1 MQIFLAAFPILLL
14 LILMTVFK
22 WSGRRA
28 GIVSWL
34 AALLIASL
42 FFGLTPRIFVVSQLK
57 SLIFSL
63 YVLAVLW
70 PALLLYNLNAQV
82 GGIQALTAWLSELV
96 PDRSLLAILLAW
108 PFSSI
113 LEGIAGFGVPIAVSA
128 PMLVSLG
135 ISPFL
140 AVVASA
146 VGHTW
151 SVTFGNMG
159 VVFQSL
165 VSLSGFSEAE
175 ILPYAALMMGIACL
189 LCGLATAH
197 VLGQNQ
203 RWKVI
208 VLLAGIMAV
217 VQYLV
222 ARIGLSPLASF
233 SASVVGLVLGI
244 LFSSGKQNRAQTIV
258 FPKVLWGTLG
268 SYSLLTLLTMAIFID
283 GPLKRWLYPV
293 LWRQPFP
300 EVITTSGFVTPAGFG
315 QTFRWF
321 AHPGSITCLVIV
333 LSWLIFSRLKLAK
346 PGDFRTAARQTY
358 QGAFPATIG
367 IIATVGL
374 SVMMDHSGMMLLLA
388 QGLSE
393 ATGRVFPILSPIIG
407 MLGTF
412 ATSSNTNSNVLF
424 VSLQKQVAGLIGI
437 LPVIL
442 VASQTA
448 GGSLGSMIAPAKLIV
463 GCSTVG
469 LVGKEGQ
476 VLRLTLPYG
485 IGIGFIIGITGL
497 VISLIG

>member
-1 MQIFLAAFPILLL
+1 MQLFLAALPIVLL
-14 LILMTVFK
+14 LILMAVFK

-28 GIVSWL
+28 GILSWFVAL
-34 AALLIASL
+34 IIAAA
-42 FFGLTPRIFVVSQLK
+42 FFGLTLQVWLVSQLK
-57 SLIFSL
+57 GLIFSL
-63 YVLAVLW
+63 YVLAILW
-70 PALLLYNLNAQV
+70 PALLLYNLNNQV
-82 GGIQALTAWLSELV
+82 GGIQALTAWLSKLV
-96 PDRSLLAILLAW
+96 PDRSLLVILLAW

-113 LEGIAGFGVPIAVSA
+113 LEGVAGFGLPIAVAA

-135 ISPFL
+135 VTPLTS
-140 AVVASA
+140 VVASA
-146 VGHTW
+146 IGHTW

-165 VSLSGFSEAE
+165 VSLSGYSEAE

-189 LCGLATAH
+189 LCGLAAAH
-197 VLGQNQ
+197 VLGQKMH
-203 RWKVI
+203 WKVI

-222 ARIGLSPLASF
+222 AWIGLSPLASF
-233 SASVVGLVLGI
+233 SASVVGLMLGI
-244 LFSSGKQNRAQTIV
+244 LLGKYRRSPEKVSA
-258 FPKVLWGTLG
+258 FPTALWGTLG
-268 SYSLLTLLTMAIFID
+268 SYGLLTLLTMVIFID
-283 GPLKRWLYPV
+283 GPVKRWLYPV

-321 AHPGSITCLVIV
+321 AHPGLITCLVIV
-333 LSWLIFSRLKLAK
+333 LGWLIFSRLKLAK

-476 VLRLTLPYG
+476 VLRRTLPYG

-497 VISLIG
+497 VLSLIN